1 VEPDKMIFALNKS
14 DLIKPDKVIENTK
27 YLKLDETKKWIP
39 ISAVTGENILELKD
53 LIGRMLELEK
63 FEMTKKPIKQS

>member
-1 VEPDKMIFALNKS
+1 MYLNTLS
-14 DLIKPDKVIENTK
+14 I
-27 YLKLDETKKWIP
+27 
-39 ISAVTGENILELKD
+39 TGENILELKD